1 MNADTFIS
9 ALRAVEDRGELSQ
22 MVRLYGDDAELRNPT
37 DERPHTGP
45 EGAERFWTA
54 YRAAFQ
60 SVHSDF
66 RAVVER
72 EGQAM
77 LEWTS
82 RGRTA
87 TGSDFEY
94 DGVTVLEYDGDRVRR
109 FRAYFDP
116 ADLHVPI
123 TPGGGPAPRA
133 D

>member
-1 MNADTFIS
+1 MNAETFIS
-9 ALRAVEDRGELSQ
+9 ALRAVEEQGDLSE
-22 MVRLYGDDAELRNPT
+22 MVRLYGDEAELRNPT

-45 EGAERFWTA
+45 GGAERFWKA
-54 YRAAFQ
+54 YRDAFE
-60 SVHSDF
+60 SIHSDF
-66 RAVVER
+66 HTIVETD
-72 EGQAM
+72 GQAM

-94 DGVTVLEYDGDRVRR
+94 DGVTVLEYDGDQVRR

-116 ADLHVPI
+116 SDLQVPM
-123 TPGGGPAPRA
+123 TPGGGRAPRA